1 MAHTPTII
9 DGIEYPSVTEI
20 INILSKPGLNKWR
33 EWKGT
38 KEADKIS
45 KEAADRGKKAHGL
58 VEQFLK
64 GETIVFCGEDTELR
78 PIFKAWFDWWRE
90 TKYHCLNQEVKVISK
105 KYMYGGTFDAIITKC
120 RISLDANDYI
130 LVDWKFSNNDDKF
143 RWLQLAGYAQAYYE
157 QTKDKIK
164 KGMIV
169 RVDKKAKIHVSEVKN
184 LWIYV
189 PLFIACRKLYDFIN
203 SLGKFK
209 KK

>member
-90 TKYHCLNQEVKVISK
+90 SKYKAIHSEIKVISQ
-105 KYMYGGTFDAIITKC
+105 KYKYGGTFDC
-120 RISLDANDYI
+120 LISENDKIFY

-157 QTKDKIK
+157 QEKIK
-164 KGMIV
+164 VKRGMIV
-169 RVDKKAKIHVSEVKN
+169 RIDKKAKIHVKQVKN
-184 LWIYV
+184 LWIYI